1 MEIKEVKVEAFS
13 DDDGSKNSLEFGHET
28 VEVADIKREIVWE
41 GDSEIESKKRTGL
54 QVSENPDG
62 ISIFVKEE
70 KSVKN
75 EYEDGKI
82 FTNDEEIMTSII
94 TDPLEMQNDSSSNA
108 PSKSSPRKGKRK
120 HLAEKLHKCGQ
131 CSYSTASKTNLTTH
145 LITHEEEK
153 PYKCEECD
161 YSAAQK
167 GHLTRHKMK
176 HSGEKPLKCDQCD
189 YSAARK
195 DHLTRHKMTH
205 SGEKPLKCDQCDYS
219 TADKF
224 YLTKHKMKHSGE
236 KPHKCDQCGFSTTD
250 KFYLIQ
256 HRRIHFG
263 EKPFKCDLCGYSARA
278 KRDLTRHK
286 IKHSREKP
294 YKCDQCDYS
303 AVRKFQLIQHKTK
316 HSGEKPYN
324 CDQCGFS
331 TSEKFNLT
339 KHNEVHSKSL
349 KVKIHKDTTK
359 VKESKI
365 SLVTIPFNVIT
376 MLESVKEA
384 TLESKI
390 EEENY
395 NSGYIEDTEYNS
407 EMEIKYERLI
417 CDESLS
423 DSDAGEQTPAQ
434 ADPVPVKSTTDS
446 SDTGE
451 TMAACHPAIL
461 LIMEIDL

>member
-176 HSGEKPLKCDQCD
+176 HSGEKPFKCDQ
-189 YSAARK
+189 
-195 DHLTRHKMTH
+195 
-205 SGEKPLKCDQCDYS
+205 
-219 TADKF
+219 
-224 YLTKHKMKHSGE
+224 
-236 KPHKCDQCGFSTTD
+236 
-250 KFYLIQ
+250 
-256 HRRIHFG
+256 
-263 EKPFKCDLCGYSARA
+263 CGYSARA
-278 KRDLTRHK
+278 KYDLTRHK
-286 IKHSREKP
+286 MKHSREKP

>member
-1 MEIKEVKVEAFS
+1 MDIKEVKVEAFS

-41 GDSEIESKKRTGL
+41 WDSEIESKKRSGL

-62 ISIFVKEE
+62 ISIFVNEE

-75 EYEDGKI
+75 EYEDGKSLL
-82 FTNDEEIMTSII
+82 NYEEIMTSII
-94 TDPLEMQNDSSSNA
+94 TDPMEMQNGSNA
-108 PSKSSPRKGKRK
+108 PSKSYPRKGKRK
-120 HLAEKLHKCGQ
+120 HLAEKFHKCGQ
-131 CSYSTASKTNLTTH
+131 CSYSTASKTNLTMH

-153 PYKCEECD
+153 PYRCEECD

-176 HSGEKPLKCDQCD
+176 HSGEKPFKCDQ
-189 YSAARK
+189 
-195 DHLTRHKMTH
+195 
-205 SGEKPLKCDQCDYS
+205 
-219 TADKF
+219 
-224 YLTKHKMKHSGE
+224 
-236 KPHKCDQCGFSTTD
+236 
-250 KFYLIQ
+250 
-256 HRRIHFG
+256 
-263 EKPFKCDLCGYSARA
+263 CGYSARA
-278 KRDLTRHK
+278 KYDLTRHK
-286 IKHSREKP
+286 MKHSREKP

-303 AVRKFQLIQHKTK
+303 AVRKYQLIQHKTK

-365 SLVTIPFNVIT
+365 SLVTIPFNVNT
-376 MLESVKEA
+376 VLESVKEES
-384 TLESKI
+384 LESKI
-390 EEENY
+390 QEENY

-451 TMAACHPAIL
+451 TMAACHPVIL
-461 LIMEIDL
+461 LKMEIDL